1 MAVTIKS
8 QPQTS
13 QLLSAYKPIV
23 ITCEATT
30 NDGNIPTLVFCD
42 VYVNSI
48 YYRTFFSSKADKN
61 NQYVFDIQDAVQ
73 EKFSYFTPPMDGG
86 QIHVNNA
93 SLVDVF
99 VKIRTSKLNSSG
111 LNEPEQI
118 APIPG
123 TDDTL
128 PIGGQGTTSN
138 KFYSLNALVQHEE
151 NQDVIP
157 LLSSF
162 KTNEWNNEAL
172 PLTRRNETNYL
183 TASQSSYF
191 PFLSE
196 KDVAKVKLFAK
207 YKGQNDFSVYTKD
220 INWFEDVF
228 EVTNPPTITIK
239 WLFTDNSENTNPNF
253 WDLKYGAFPTI
264 KIKTYPEDPDGDVET
279 VELFHNV
286 NNGGWVSLG
295 FLASNTY
302 DVTDLPV
309 GNYKYKAKVT
319 DSKNNSAE
327 SNVLSYEVK
336 DTTPAP
342 GTISL
347 IEGDTIVV
355 TGGTYFSRTMGGGGV
370 IVDPSDNPDPNNGFT
385 YLTNYN
391 ISFLDAI
398 KIFYENKGMIA
409 SELRIKFQNLF
420 GYNNWRYNNSLV
432 TNSNYSNTEVTP
444 QQISSFAAQSGM
456 QEMGTAYVIHEFQ
469 IYHTADP
476 SQVFTNY
483 LQMEFD

>member
-8 QPQTS
+8 QPQIS

-23 ITCEATT
+23 ITCEAST

-138 KFYSLNALVQHEE
+138 KFYCLNALVQHEE
-151 NQDVIP
+151 NQNVIP

-162 KTNEWNNEAL
+162 KTNEWNDEAL

-196 KDVAKVKLFAK
+196 KDVVKVKLFAK
-207 YKGQNDFSVYTKD
+207 YKGQTSFAEYEKTIEIDNV
-220 INWFEDVF
+220 V
-228 EVTNPPTITIK
+228 EVSNPPTINIK
-239 WLFTDNSENTNPNF
+239 WKNALDDSETTNSYY
-253 WDLKYGAFPTI
+253 WDLKWGIFPSI
-264 KIKTYPEDPDGDVET
+264 KIKTYPEDPDLDIES
-279 VELFHNV
+279 VELFRKTDS
-286 NNGGWVSLG
+286 GLFVSLG
-295 FLASNTY
+295 ILATNLFQV
-302 DVTDLPV
+302 DNLPV
-309 GNYKYKAKVT
+309 GVYEFKAVVT
-319 DSKNNSAE
+319 DSKNNSAD
-327 SNVLSYEVK
+327 SNVLKYEVIN
-336 DTTPAP
+336 TTPAP
-342 GTISL
+342 GTITLSPNETISIIGGNYSVLSINHYPITDENGNPL
-347 IEGDTIVV
+347 ITYSSRFTINLLNL
-355 TGGTYFSRTMGGGGV
+355 
-370 IVDPSDNPDPNNGFT
+370 IHDH
-385 YLTNYN
+385 YL
-391 ISFLDAI
+391 
-398 KIFYENKGMIA
+398 NKGMDP
-409 SELRIKFQNLF
+409 SNLRMKFNNLN
-420 GYNNWRYNNSLV
+420 GYTGWNYNNTV
-432 TNSNYSNTEVTP
+432 ITNLNYSNTEVQPSELNTFKASNS
-444 QQISSFAAQSGM
+444 QDTN
-456 QEMGTAYVIHEFQ
+456 GTVMIVHQFE

-476 SQVFTNY
+476 AQVFTNY
-483 LQMEFD
+483 LQMEFN

>member
-8 QPQTS
+8 QPQIS

-99 VKIRTSKLNSSG
+99 VKIRTSKLNSLG

-118 APIPG
+118 APISG

-128 PIGGQGTTSN
+128 PIGGQGMTSN
-138 KFYSLNALVQHEE
+138 KFFALNALVQHEE

-172 PLTRRNETNYL
+172 PLTRRNETNFL

-191 PFLSE
+191 PFLSG

-207 YKGQNDFSVYTKD
+207 YKGQSDFSIYTKD
-220 INWFEDVF
+220 INWIEDVV

-239 WLFTDNSENTNPNF
+239 WLFMDNSENTNPNF

-264 KIKTYPEDPDGDVET
+264 KIKTYPEDPDGDVES

-286 NNGGWVSLG
+286 NNGDWVSLG
-295 FLASNTY
+295 VLTSNTY
-302 DVTDLPV
+302 DIIGLPV

-327 SNVLSYEVK
+327 SNLLSYEVK

-355 TGGTYFSRTMGGGGV
+355 AGGTYFSITNGGTSSGSN
-370 IVDPSDNPDPNNGFT
+370 DGFT

-391 ISFLDAI
+391 ISFHDSI
-398 KIFYENKGMIA
+398 KTFYENKGMLA
-409 SELRIKFQNLF
+409 SELRIKFKRLF
-420 GYNNWRYNNSLV
+420 GYNYWRYNNNIV
-432 TNSNYSNTEVTP
+432 TNYNYSNTEIMP
-444 QQISSFAAQSGM
+444 NQISNFQAQDGM
-456 QEMGTAYVIHEFQ
+456 QAFGVYTIIHEFEV
-469 IYHTADP
+469 YHKQDP
-476 SQVFTNY
+476 SSIFKNY